1 MAFIDF
7 KDSELYVE
15 NLQAKELAAEYGTP
29 LYVYSKGALSDRFN
43 AFEDA
48 LKSKK
53 HQVCFAVKAC
63 SSLAVLHL
71 MAKLGAGFDI
81 VSEGELRRVIAAGGD
96 PKKVVYSG
104 VGKTESEIE
113 YALSAGI
120 NCLNIESPEEI
131 DTVIAVAKR
140 LGVVAPVALRV
151 NPGVDAKTH
160 PYISTGLKNNKFGVC
175 EEEAFELYK
184 KMAKEPCLKV
194 SGIDCHIGSQMT
206 TGAPILEAT
215 DKILSLYNKL
225 LAEGIKVDHIDMGG
239 GLGVTYD
246 KETPPSVAEYVS
258 PILKKLENIDVALYL
273 EPGRAMVANA
283 CLLLSKVVYQKN
295 NGGKHFVITDTGM
308 NDMIRPALYGSY
320 MTIVNA
326 TVHADGETVVS
337 DIVGPICESDDFL
350 GKDRALNVRNGDILA
365 VKGARAYGS
374 SMSSTYNSRRLPCEV
389 MVDGDKS
396 YVIKKRQSFED
407 IWKDETVID

>member
-206 TGAPILEAT
+206 TGAPILEA
-215 DKILSLYNKL
+215 
-225 LAEGIKVDHIDMGG
+225 
-239 GLGVTYD
+239 
-246 KETPPSVAEYVS
+246 
-258 PILKKLENIDVALYL
+258 
-273 EPGRAMVANA
+273 
-283 CLLLSKVVYQKN
+283 
-295 NGGKHFVITDTGM
+295 
-308 NDMIRPALYGSY
+308 
-320 MTIVNA
+320 
-326 TVHADGETVVS
+326 
-337 DIVGPICESDDFL
+337 
-350 GKDRALNVRNGDILA
+350 
-365 VKGARAYGS
+365 
-374 SMSSTYNSRRLPCEV
+374 
-389 MVDGDKS
+389 
-396 YVIKKRQSFED
+396 
-407 IWKDETVID
+407 